1 MGGCESTRGEL
12 MANPSKEKGTKQ
24 ESNICNVI
32 NDFAGSKVAERLAL
46 HGNTDLGDIRILVD
60 DLVLIGESKHSKSYP
75 SVGKVEKYKGQ
86 ATTEN
91 LNSGGDGA
99 ILFINLPNR
108 SIQRME
114 CHMQKSTLMKLH
126 GVDRL
131 ITDERIPVD
140 LRNRLEH
147 ALMEDG
153 EFDWVCITLWAF
165 MNLAYGQPAWADR
178 RNAWKKP
185 ST

>member
-1 MGGCESTRGEL
+1 MGSCESTRVVSMGK
-12 MANPSKEKGTKQ
+12 AKEIGTRQ
-24 ESNICNVI
+24 ETNICNVI

-46 HGNTDLGDIRILVD
+46 HGSSDLGDIRIKVD

-75 SVGKVEKYKGQ
+75 SMGMIEEYKGQ

-99 ILFINLPNR
+99 ILFVNLPNR

-126 GVDRL
+126 GIDRL
-131 ITDERIPVD
+131 IEDEQLPER
-140 LRNRLEH
+140 LRRKLER
-147 ALMEDG
+147 ALFEDG
-153 EFDWVCITLWAF
+153 EFDWVCITLWTF

-178 RNAWKKP
+178 RKA
-185 ST
+185 